1 MLRKISIII
10 LYGSVS
16 LQISCSS
23 NQATNENSAV
33 AGNSESL
40 AAAPPPATSDYN
52 GPAGVP
58 SFIMTDIDNKVI
70 NSADLTGNLTIIL
83 FNPDCDHCQR
93 EAQAI
98 NGSKN
103 LFKEKQIY
111 FISVDELDA
120 IRKFRNDFG
129 LTENNFH
136 FAQSDVELIVRALGP
151 VSSVPSMFFYK
162 NGKMTGQMEGEKTA
176 AELAAKM

>member
-1 MLRKISIII
+1 MVRKFSILNICISVIVQ
-10 LYGSVS
+10 YGCAGKKGTDEFVVADRSQEVLASASVE
-16 LQISCSS
+16 IP
-23 NQATNENSAV
+23 
-33 AGNSESL
+33 SE
-40 AAAPPPATSDYN
+40 YK

-58 SFIMTDIDNKVI
+58 SFLMVDLNNNQI
-70 NSADLTGNLTIIL
+70 NSADLTGDLTIIL

-93 EAQAI
+93 EAKAI

-103 LFKEKQIY
+103 LFKGKQIY

-120 IRKFRNDFG
+120 IRKFRVDYG
-129 LTENNFH
+129 LTEENFH
-136 FAQSDVELIVRALGP
+136 FAKSDVELIVRALGP

-162 NGKMTGQMEGEKTA
+162 NGKNTGQMEGEKTA